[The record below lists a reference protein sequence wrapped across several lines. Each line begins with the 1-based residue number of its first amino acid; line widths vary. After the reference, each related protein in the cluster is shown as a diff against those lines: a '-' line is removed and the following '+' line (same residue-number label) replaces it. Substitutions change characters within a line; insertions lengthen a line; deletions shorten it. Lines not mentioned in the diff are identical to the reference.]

1 MRTGG
6 PGLLMKIALACDH
19 AGFALKETV
28 LNVLKNNKHT
38 VLDCGTHSG
47 DRVDYPDFG
56 LKAAQKVASG
66 EADRAILICGSGVGM
81 CITANKVKGACVC
94 HDAYSARQAVQHDDL
109 NALCLG
115 ARIIGPALAEEL
127 VKQFLDATFLTGT
140 RHEERLKKIIAFEN
154 AHFK

>member
-1 MRTGG
+1 
-6 PGLLMKIALACDH
+6 MKIALACDH

-28 LNVLKNNKHT
+28 LNALRAQKHT
-38 VLDCGTHSG
+38 VLDCGTASG
-47 DRVDYPDFG
+47 ERVDYPDFG
-56 LKAAQKVASG
+56 LQAAQKVASG
-66 EADRAILICGSGVGM
+66 EAERAILICGSGVGM
-81 CITANKVKGACVC
+81 CITANKVKSVRACVC
-94 HDAYSARQAVQHDDL
+94 HDAYSARQAVEHDNL

-127 VKQFLDATFLTGT
+127 VKQFLGATFLTGT